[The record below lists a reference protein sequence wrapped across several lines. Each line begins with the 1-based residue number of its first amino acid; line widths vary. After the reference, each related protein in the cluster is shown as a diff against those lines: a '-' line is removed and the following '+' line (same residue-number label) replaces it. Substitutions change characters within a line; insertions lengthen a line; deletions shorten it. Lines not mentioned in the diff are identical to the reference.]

1 MNRKEGRDSEI
12 QHLKKKQQQRAR
24 QRDRQRKGRRE
35 RQKKAGTWSGTY
47 RRREEKNAKEQAR
60 ETVGK
65 KETDADQDKQ
75 MEKEKPAMGCRT
87 ETESE
92 KKEGE
97 GTGHKNREERYREAK
112 KKIAAAWERE
122 GYRGGVG
129 RDQDAEGGQQGNEGP
144 GLTATLA
151 LGAAGRMCQFRRLFL
166 LLLPSSSV
174 APATWL
180 SST

>member
-87 ETESE
+87 ESE
-92 KKEGE
+92 KKEGQ